1 MLISMNKIVLM
12 ISFYKGTKDK
22 CLSSIIFQK
31 RNEKNEKKRKE
42 KARKS
47 STTVL
52 NFDFSFLFG
61 IINY

>member
-1 MLISMNKIVLM
+1 MLESMNKIVLM
-12 ISFYKGTKDK
+12 ISFYKGTKDH
-22 CLSSIIFQK
+22 LSSIIFQK

-47 STTVL
+47 STIVL